1 MCTEI
6 WLPCSWHSVYNWVSR
21 LPFSY
26 TLNQPPAAIG
36 SQKGQW
42 YSCWWKT
49 ASFLSSSP
57 LRDEDTKEKAK
68 YHRKVDEILSLEIT
82 MKSGRSFKNVI
93 WLCPLGL
100 GWASRNKKSE
110 DTLSFF
116 LLLISLEVRNSGLL
130 CKVFSVKSARQ
141 DPRMWP
147 ASSRSKA
154 ISKFMEA
161 GRSMK
166 RRRWANSSSSLEK
179 APRNCQRA
187 LLFHPC
193 GQNLS
198 TLNTKRDARK

>member
-68 YHRKVDEILSLEIT
+68 YHRKVDETLSSEIT

-116 LLLISLEVRNSGLL
+116 LLLISLERFATLGCCVRSSPWSL
-130 CKVFSVKSARQ
+130 Q
-141 DPRMWP
+141 DRTL
-147 ASSRSKA
+147 
-154 ISKFMEA
+154 
-161 GRSMK
+161 G
-166 RRRWANSSSSLEK
+166 
-179 APRNCQRA
+179 
-187 LLFHPC
+187 C
-193 GQNLS
+193 GQHPQGPRSYPSSWKQEGAWNEEGGRTPVLPWRRLPE
-198 TLNTKRDARK
+198 TAKEHFYFIPVART